1 MLLISLNFNSKI
13 SSKNT
18 ITIQKNQLSLEA
30 QLLATSKIL
39 TLKSERRVLKHFCM
53 LWTPKLKF
61 QADLS
66 ISLSI
71 WLSKV
76 YTAHQVEVLWLVVLL
91 NKEKSK
97 SEIQLNSMA
106 IIKVSNLKSL
116 VLKHSTKLWT
126 TERQVTM

>member
-1 MLLISLNFNSKI
+1 
-13 SSKNT
+13 
-18 ITIQKNQLSLEA
+18 
-30 QLLATSKIL
+30 
-39 TLKSERRVLKHFCM
+39 M